1 MKRTVK
7 TKIRA
12 TAFFWIFFSSQAF
25 SSTVS
30 GTNILSI
37 NGTDSSVS
45 STNSSTVNLLSG
57 SDVTFLDTYDTSSA
71 NLYDGTLSWLTLHG
85 NSSANLYASNLNWLE
100 VGPNAT
106 VNIYGSNYNY
116 SGGILS
122 GIWSNGTSFSFWALS
137 ASDNGQIIGSLS
149 NVMPS
154 NITLNSVPLPPS
166 ILLFASA
173 LAALNFRRKSKHSA

>member
-7 TKIRA
+7 NKIRA
-12 TAFFWIFFSSQAF
+12 TAFFGVLLSSQAF

-45 STNSSTVNLLSG
+45 SYNSSTVNLLSG

-85 NSSANLYASNLNWLE
+85 NSSASLYSSNLGWLE
-100 VGPNAT
+100 VGQNAT
-106 VNIYGSNYNY
+106 VNIYGSNFNY
-116 SGGILS
+116 SGGIL
-122 GIWSNGTSFSFWALS
+122 NGTWSSGASFSFWALS
-137 ASDNGQIIGSLS
+137 TSDNGQIIDSPS

-154 NITLNSVPLPPS
+154 NITLNSVPLPSS

-173 LAALNFRRKSKHSA
+173 LAALNFRRKSKTGA